1 MTLDPRIEMEHFKLK
16 LKDYRY
22 NQLKAIH
29 LNEELKRIAYEL
41 ENVNG
46 VDPSKEGGQTYHSGA
61 KPNRWYELI
70 VEEEETIKERD
81 ECIRTNKMIDKVL
94 KMLSEEE
101 ETIIRDAFI
110 NFRSVNRAAR
120 HHNYNLTYFY
130 EKIDN
135 ILIRLFE

>member
-81 ECIRTNKMIDKVL
+81 ECIRNNKMIDKVL

-120 HHNYNLTYFY
+120 HHNYSQYYMY
-130 EKIDN
+130 EKIDT
-135 ILIRLFE
+135 ILIKLFE